1 MSMRLEPRTRPEARP
16 QTVLASKILQLNS
29 LELERAIAQE
39 LAEDPALELV
49 EGGRCQVCGALFSGG
64 RCPLCAR
71 GDDRYLDRSWE
82 RRGSEEGYG
91 EAWDPLS
98 QASSPTSLGDYLL
111 MQMRPRLKPQELAA
125 ANYLVESLD
134 DHGLLSID
142 LEELAR
148 LAGSSLE
155 QMERLLS
162 ILQEQE
168 PIGIG
173 ARSVKECLLIQIRY
187 LEEEER
193 GQPGVREIIERHWED
208 LGRGRFEEIAKA
220 LGTTIE
226 EVEGA
231 LEFIRDNLNPY
242 PAQAYHPSDRS
253 PYIRPDII
261 IQAHEGGFIIE
272 IPEEERYRF
281 RVNPLYEVLLAK
293 RAINE
298 EEREHL
304 REYVAR
310 ARLFIS
316 SFEQRW
322 KTLRRIMTMLVEEQR
337 GFLERGVRHLE
348 PLTRAQLAE
357 SLGLHESTISR
368 AMAHKYAQIPQG
380 QIVPLADFFDASLPA
395 KDLIKTLISQEAKPL
410 SDGQIAKELT
420 GRGFPLARR
429 TVAKYRGALGILPAH
444 LRRSGRK
451 ARGGEGK

>member
-1 MSMRLEPRTRPEARP
+1 MSMRLEPKTRPEARP
-16 QTVLASKILQLNS
+16 QTVLASKVLQLNS
-29 LELERAIAQE
+29 LELERAITQE
-39 LAEDPALELV
+39 LAENPALELV
-49 EGGRCQVCGALFSGG
+49 EGGRCQVCGALFSGE

-71 GDDRYLDRSWE
+71 GEDRYLDRSWE
-82 RRGSEEGYG
+82 GRASEEGYG

-111 MQMRPRLKPQELAA
+111 MQMGPRLKPQELAA

-142 LEELAR
+142 LEELAG

-173 ARSVKECLLIQIRY
+173 ARSVKESLLIQMRY
-187 LEEEER
+187 LEEEGR
-193 GQPGVREIIERHWED
+193 SQPGVREIIERHWEN
-208 LGRGRFEEIAKA
+208 LGRGRFEEIAEA
-220 LGTTIE
+220 LGITTE
-226 EVEGA
+226 EVEEA

-281 RVNPLYEVLLAK
+281 RVNPLYKELLAK
-293 RAINE
+293 RATKE

-322 KTLRRIMTMLVEEQR
+322 KTLRRIMTTLIEEQR
-337 GFLERGVRHLE
+337 EFLERGVRHLK
-348 PLTRAQLAE
+348 PLTRAELAQ

-368 AMAHKYAQIPQG
+368 AMAQKYAQIPQG
-380 QIVPLADFFDASLPA
+380 EIISLADFFDASLPA
-395 KDLIKTLISQEAKPL
+395 KDLIKTLISQEEKPL

-420 GRGFPLARR
+420 KRGLPLARR
-429 TVAKYRGALGILPAH
+429 TVAKYREALGILPAN

-451 ARGGEGK
+451 ARDGEDK

>member
-39 LAEDPALELV
+39 LAENPALELV
-49 EGGRCQVCGALFSGG
+49 EGGRCQVCGALFSGD

-82 RRGSEEGYG
+82 GLEEGSG
-91 EAWDPLS
+91 EAWDPIS
-98 QASSPTSLGDYLL
+98 QASSPSSLADYLL
-111 MQMRPRLKPQELAA
+111 MQMGPRLRPQELAV

-187 LEEEER
+187 LEEQGR
-193 GQPGVREIIERHWED
+193 SQPWVREIIERHWEN
-208 LGRGRFEEIAKA
+208 LGRGRFEEIAEV
-220 LGTTIE
+220 LGITTE
-226 EVEGA
+226 EVEEA
-231 LEFIRDNLNPY
+231 LGFIRDNLNPY
-242 PAQAYHPSDRS
+242 PAQAYHSSDRS
-253 PYIRPDII
+253 PYIRPDVI

-281 RVNPLYEVLLAK
+281 RVNPLYQELLAK
-293 RAINE
+293 RATKE

-304 REYVAR
+304 REYMAR

-322 KTLRRIMTMLVEEQR
+322 KTLRRIMTTLIEEQR
-337 GFLERGVRHLE
+337 EFLERGVRHLK
-348 PLTRAQLAE
+348 PLTRAELAQ

-368 AMAHKYAQIPQG
+368 AMAQKYAQIPQG

-395 KDLIKTLISQEAKPL
+395 KDLIKTLISQEEKPL

-420 GRGFPLARR
+420 RRGLPLARR
-429 TVAKYRGALGILPAH
+429 TVAKYREALGILPAN
-444 LRRSGRK
+444 LRRPGRK
-451 ARGGEGK
+451 ARDGEDK

>member
-1 MSMRLEPRTRPEARP
+1 MRLEPKTRPEARP

-39 LAEDPALELV
+39 LAENPALELV
-49 EGGRCQVCGALFSGG
+49 EGGRCQVCDALFSGD

-71 GDDRYLDRSWE
+71 GDDRYLDRSGE
-82 RRGSEEGYG
+82 GKASEEGYEEG
-91 EAWDPLS
+91 WDPLS

-111 MQMRPRLKPQELAA
+111 MQMRPHLKPQELAA

-134 DHGLLSID
+134 DHGLLSGD

-155 QMERLLS
+155 EMERLLA

-187 LEEEER
+187 LEEEGR
-193 GQPGVREIIERHWED
+193 SQPWAREIIKRHWED
-208 LGRGRFEEIAKA
+208 LGRGRLEAIAEA
-220 LGTTIE
+220 LGITTE
-226 EVEGA
+226 EVVEA

-242 PAQAYHPSDRS
+242 PAQAYYPSERP

-261 IQAHEGGFIIE
+261 IQAHKGDFVIE

-281 RVNPLYEVLLAK
+281 RVNPLYEELLAK
-293 RAINE
+293 RTTRE

-304 REYVAR
+304 HDYVAR

-322 KTLRRIMTMLVEEQR
+322 KTLRRITTTLMEEQR
-337 GFLERGVRHLE
+337 GFLERGVRYLK
-348 PLTRAQLAE
+348 PLTRAELAQ

-368 AMAHKYAQIPQG
+368 AMAQKYAQIPHG
-380 QIVPLADFFDASLPA
+380 EIVPLANFFDGSLPA
-395 KDLIKTLISQEAKPL
+395 KDLIKRLISQEEKPL
-410 SDGQIAKELT
+410 SDGQIAKELAK
-420 GRGFPLARR
+420 RGLPLARR
-429 TVAKYRGALGILPAH
+429 TVAKYREASGILPAN
-444 LRRSGRK
+444 LRRSARR
-451 ARGGEGK
+451 ARGGEDK

>member
-39 LAEDPALELV
+39 LDENPALELL
-49 EGGRCQVCGALFSGG
+49 EGGRCQVCGAFFSGD

-71 GDDRYLDRSWE
+71 GDDRYLARAGE
-82 RRGSEEGYG
+82 GLEEGYE

-98 QASSPTSLGDYLL
+98 WASSPTSLSDHLL

-142 LEELAR
+142 LEELAH

-155 QMERLLS
+155 QMERLLT

-173 ARSVKECLLIQIRY
+173 AQSVKECLLIQIRY
-187 LEEEER
+187 LEEQGR
-193 GQPGVREIIERHWED
+193 GWPWVREIIEGHWEN
-208 LGRGRFEEIAKA
+208 LGRGRFEEIAEA
-220 LGTTIE
+220 LGITVA
-226 EVEGA
+226 EVEEA
-231 LEFIRDNLNPY
+231 LGFIRDNLNPY
-242 PAQAYHPSDRS
+242 PAQAYCPSDRS

-261 IQAHEGGFIIE
+261 IQAHEGGLIIE
-272 IPEEERYRF
+272 IPDEERYRF
-281 RVNPLYEVLLAK
+281 RVTPLYQELLAK
-293 RAINE
+293 RTMKE
-298 EEREHL
+298 GEREHL
-304 REYVAR
+304 SEYVAR

-316 SFEQRW
+316 GFEQRW
-322 KTLRRIMTMLVEEQR
+322 KTLHHIMTTLIEEQR
-337 GFLERGVRHLE
+337 EFLEGGVRDLK
-348 PLTRAQLAE
+348 PLTRAELAQ

-368 AMAHKYAQIPQG
+368 AMAQKYAQIPQG

-395 KDLIKTLISQEAKPL
+395 KDLIKTLISQEEKPL

-420 GRGFPLARR
+420 RRGLPLARR
-429 TVAKYRGALGILPAH
+429 TVAKYRAALGILPAT
-444 LRRSGRK
+444 LRRSGRRM
-451 ARGGEGK
+451 RGGEDK

>member
-39 LAEDPALELV
+39 LAENPALELV
-49 EGGRCQVCGALFSGG
+49 EGGRCQVCGALFSGD

-82 RRGSEEGYG
+82 GLEEGSG
-91 EAWDPLS
+91 EAWDPIS
-98 QASSPTSLGDYLL
+98 QASSPSSLADYLL
-111 MQMRPRLKPQELAA
+111 MQMGPRLRPQELAV

-187 LEEEER
+187 LEEQGR
-193 GQPGVREIIERHWED
+193 SQPWVREIIERHWEN
-208 LGRGRFEEIAKA
+208 LGRGRFEEIAEV
-220 LGTTIE
+220 LGITTE
-226 EVEGA
+226 EVEEA
-231 LEFIRDNLNPY
+231 LGFIRDNLNPY
-242 PAQAYHPSDRS
+242 PAQAYHSSDRS
-253 PYIRPDII
+253 PYIRPDVI

-281 RVNPLYEVLLAK
+281 RVNPLYGELLAK
-293 RAINE
+293 RATKE

-304 REYVAR
+304 REYMAR

-322 KTLRRIMTMLVEEQR
+322 KTLRRIMTTLIEEQR
-337 GFLERGVRHLE
+337 EFLERGVRHLK
-348 PLTRAQLAE
+348 PLTRAELAQ

-368 AMAHKYAQIPQG
+368 AMAQKYAQIPQG

-395 KDLIKTLISQEAKPL
+395 KDLIKTLISQEEKPL

-420 GRGFPLARR
+420 RRGLPLARR
-429 TVAKYRGALGILPAH
+429 TVAKYREALGILPAN
-444 LRRSGRK
+444 LRRPGRK
-451 ARGGEGK
+451 ARDGEDK

>member
-1 MSMRLEPRTRPEARP
+1 MRLEPKTRPEARP
-16 QTVLASKILQLNS
+16 QTVLASTILQLNS
-29 LELERAIAQE
+29 LELERAITQE
-39 LAEDPALELV
+39 LAENPALELM
-49 EGGRCQVCGALFSGG
+49 EGGRCQVCGALFSGE

-71 GDDRYLDRSWE
+71 GEDRYLDRSWE
-82 RRGSEEGYG
+82 RRASEEG

-98 QASSPTSLGDYLL
+98 QASSPTPLVDYLL
-111 MQMRPRLKPQELAA
+111 MQLHPCLKPQELAA

-134 DHGLLSID
+134 EHGLLSID

-187 LEEEER
+187 LEEQ
-193 GQPGVREIIERHWED
+193 GKSQPWVREIIERHWEN
-208 LGRGRFEEIAKA
+208 LGRGRFEEIAEV
-220 LGTTIE
+220 LGITTE
-226 EVEGA
+226 EVEEA

-242 PAQAYHPSDRS
+242 PAQAYHSSDRS
-253 PYIRPDII
+253 PYIRPDVI

-281 RVNPLYEVLLAK
+281 RVNPLYQELLAK
-293 RAINE
+293 RAIKE

-304 REYVAR
+304 REYMAR

-322 KTLRRIMTMLVEEQR
+322 KTLRRIMTTLIEEQK
-337 GFLERGVRHLE
+337 GFLERGVRDLK
-348 PLTRAQLAE
+348 PLTRAQLAQN
-357 SLGLHESTISR
+357 LGLHESTISR
-368 AMAHKYAQIPQG
+368 AVAQKYAQIPQG
-380 QIVPLADFFDASLPA
+380 EMVPLAAFFDASLPA
-395 KDLIKTLISQEAKPL
+395 KDLIKRLISQEEKPL

-420 GRGFPLARR
+420 RRGLPLARR
-429 TVAKYRGALGILPAH
+429 TVAKYREALGILPAN

-451 ARGGEGK
+451 VRGGENK

>member
-1 MSMRLEPRTRPEARP
+1 MRLEPKTRPEARP

-29 LELERAIAQE
+29 LELGRAIAQE

-49 EGGRCQVCGALFSGG
+49 EGGRCQVCGALFSGE

-71 GDDRYLDRSWE
+71 GDDRYLEKSRE
-82 RRGSEEGYG
+82 RRASEEGYG

-98 QASSPTSLGDYLL
+98 QVSSPTSLADYLL
-111 MQMRPRLKPQELAA
+111 MQMRARLKPQELAA
-125 ANYLVESLD
+125 AEYLVESLD
-134 DHGLLSID
+134 DHGLLSTD

-148 LAGSSLE
+148 LAGSSLK
-155 QMERLLS
+155 QMERLLT

-173 ARSVKECLLIQIRY
+173 ARSVKECLLIQLRY
-187 LEEEER
+187 LEEEGR
-193 GQPGVREIIERHWED
+193 SQPWVREIIERHWED
-208 LGRGRFEEIAKA
+208 LGRGQFEEIAEA
-220 LGTTIE
+220 LGITTE
-226 EVEGA
+226 EVVEA

-261 IQAHEGGFIIE
+261 IQAQEGGFIIE

-281 RVNPLYEVLLAK
+281 RVNPLYEELLAQ
-293 RAINE
+293 RATRE

-322 KTLRRIMTMLVEEQR
+322 KTLRHIMTTLIEEQK
-337 GFLERGVRHLE
+337 GFLERGVKDLK
-348 PLTRAQLAE
+348 PLTRAELAQ

-368 AMAHKYAQIPQG
+368 AVAQKYAQIPQG

-395 KDLIKTLISQEAKPL
+395 KDLIKRLISQEEKPL

-420 GRGFPLARR
+420 RRGLPLARR
-429 TVAKYRGALGILPAH
+429 TVAKYRGALGIVPAN

-451 ARGGEGK
+451 ARGGEDK

>member
-1 MSMRLEPRTRPEARP
+1 MSMRLEPKTRPEARP

-39 LAEDPALELV
+39 LAENPALEIV
-49 EGGRCQVCGALFSGG
+49 EGGRCQVCGALFSGD

-71 GDDRYLDRSWE
+71 GEDRYLDRSWE
-82 RRGSEEGYG
+82 ERGSEEGYG
-91 EAWDPLS
+91 EARDPLS

-111 MQMRPRLKPQELAA
+111 MQMRLRLKSQELAA

-134 DHGLLSID
+134 DHGLLSIG

-148 LAGSSLE
+148 LAGSGLE

-187 LEEEER
+187 LEEEGR
-193 GQPGVREIIERHWED
+193 GHPWTREIIERHWED
-208 LGRGRFEEIAKA
+208 LGRGWFEEIAEA
-220 LGTTIE
+220 LGITTE
-226 EVEGA
+226 EVEEA

-261 IQAHEGGFIIE
+261 IQVHEGGFMIE

-281 RVNPLYEVLLAK
+281 RVNPLYEELLAK
-293 RAINE
+293 RATNE

-322 KTLRRIMTMLVEEQR
+322 KTLRRIMATLIEEQR
-337 GFLERGVRHLE
+337 EFLERGVRYLK
-348 PLTRAQLAE
+348 PLTRAELAP

-368 AMAHKYAQIPQG
+368 AMAQKYAQIPQG

-395 KDLIKTLISQEAKPL
+395 KDLIKTLISQEEKPL
-410 SDGQIAKELT
+410 SDGQITKELT
-420 GRGFPLARR
+420 RRGFPLARR
-429 TVAKYRGALGILPAH
+429 TVAKYREALGILPANF
-444 LRRSGRK
+444 RRSGRR
-451 ARGGEGK
+451 AGGGEDK

>member
-1 MSMRLEPRTRPEARP
+1 MSLRLEPKTRPEARP

-39 LAEDPALELV
+39 MAENPALELV
-49 EGGRCQVCGALFSGG
+49 EGGRCQVCGALFSGD

-71 GDDRYLDRSWE
+71 GDDHHLDRSW
-82 RRGSEEGYG
+82 EGYG

-111 MQMRPRLKPQELAA
+111 MQMRPRLKAQELAT

-148 LAGSSLE
+148 LVGSSLE

-187 LEEEER
+187 LEEEGR
-193 GQPGVREIIERHWED
+193 SQPWVREIIERHWEN
-208 LGRGRFEEIAKA
+208 LGRGRFEEIAEA
-220 LGTTIE
+220 LGVTTK
-226 EVEGA
+226 EVEEA

-253 PYIRPDII
+253 PYIRPDVI

-281 RVNPLYEVLLAK
+281 RVNPLYGELLAK
-293 RAINE
+293 RATKE

-322 KTLRRIMTMLVEEQR
+322 KTLRRIMITLIVEQR
-337 GFLERGVRHLE
+337 GFLERGVRHLK
-348 PLTRAQLAE
+348 PLTRAELAQ
-357 SLGLHESTISR
+357 SLALHESTISR
-368 AMAHKYAQIPQG
+368 AMAQKYAQIPQG

-395 KDLIKTLISQEAKPL
+395 KDMIKALISQEEKPL

-420 GRGFPLARR
+420 RRGLPLARR
-429 TVAKYRGALGILPAH
+429 TVAKYRGALGILPAN

-451 ARGGEGK
+451 TRGGEDK